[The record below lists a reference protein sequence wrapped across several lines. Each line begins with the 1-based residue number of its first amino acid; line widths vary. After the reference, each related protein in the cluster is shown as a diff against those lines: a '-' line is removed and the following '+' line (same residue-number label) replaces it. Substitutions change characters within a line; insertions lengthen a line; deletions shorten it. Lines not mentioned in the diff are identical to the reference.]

1 MTARAQLD
9 PVSAD
14 KLTKILGLLGSNHA
28 GEREAAAQAADRLVR
43 GLGLTWSEVIAP
55 PPPVPDQWQP
65 LRYWRAGNSDWCRM
79 AQFCHARRR
88 SLNQRQRDFVE
99 SALTWRELSEKQK
112 DWLTAIY
119 AGLHRGAGR

>member
-79 AQFCHARRR
+79 AQFCHAPPVA
-88 SLNQRQRDFVE
+88 Q
-99 SALTWRELSEKQK
+99 SAPARFC
-112 DWLTAIY
+112 
-119 AGLHRGAGR
+119 RVGADLARTE